1 MLTAASA
8 EGQKPEAQLLKTSIE
23 MRSLVSWFRIY
34 SRSLQRLLPLYK
46 ELPWEWSIQG
56 EIGQSSNL
64 KVCVGNKQNK
74 KKGIFEMRVPYSLF
88 WISQVGLITCTLLSC
103 VWEDISLNS
112 SLCTLTSF
120 SFPLRE
126 GLAIY
131 PSLAWNGNLY
141 ISTFG
146 CLNYSDR
153 PPFLP

>member
-56 EIGQSSNL
+56 EIGQSPNL

-74 KKGIFEMRVPYSLF
+74 KKAYLKWEFHTPYS
-88 WISQVGLITCTLLSC
+88 
-103 VWEDISLNS
+103 EY
-112 SLCTLTSF
+112 
-120 SFPLRE
+120 LRW
-126 GLAIY
+126 G
-131 PSLAWNGNLY
+131 
-141 ISTFG
+141 
-146 CLNYSDR
+146 
-153 PPFLP
+153 